1 MILTRSLSQQNK
13 RGKPREA
20 PSRSK
25 FKEAN
30 VVPAPA
36 GSTCH
41 NLHPYIFARLG
52 MATVVASAVKTKRG
66 ASLAAAYL
74 ALGAGML
81 CISWSAILVRWTDIP
96 GAASAFYRLLIPA
109 LVLAPTFL
117 FGKDSLQRSAPLSG
131 KTLAIIAGGGIFFA
145 LDLAFYNTAIWRT
158 SAANA
163 TLLGNSTP
171 IAVGLL
177 TWLIFGKRPNAAF
190 WIGLLLAIAGSIVIF
205 WGDFTRHVQ
214 LGAGD
219 LMAVAAAVFFAGYLM
234 ATEKVRKTTSTLAFL
249 RLAIFASTIFLFV
262 LNLALRI
269 SLRVPSTRSWIP
281 LMALGLIS
289 QLGGY
294 LSLTYAMGRL
304 KATVTS
310 IALLS
315 QVPITAL
322 LAAGLLHEPLA
333 GAQIA
338 GGLLVLLG
346 VALALR
352 PAHPEEEANI

>member
-1 MILTRSLSQQNK
+1 
-13 RGKPREA
+13 
-20 PSRSK
+20 
-25 FKEAN
+25 
-30 VVPAPA
+30 
-36 GSTCH
+36 
-41 NLHPYIFARLG
+41 
-52 MATVVASAVKTKRG
+52 MATVVANAVKTKRS
-66 ASLAAAYL
+66 ASMAAAYL
-74 ALGAGML
+74 ALGAGIL
-81 CISWSAILVRWTDIP
+81 CISWSAIFVRWTDIP

-109 LVLAPTFL
+109 LVLTPTFF
-117 FGKDSLQRSAPLSG
+117 FGKNSVRHSASLSG

-145 LDLAFYNTAIWRT
+145 LDLAFFNTAILRT

-177 TWLIFGKRPNAAF
+177 TWLIFGKRPNTAF
-190 WIGLLLAIAGSIVIF
+190 WAGLLLAISGTIVIF
-205 WGDFTRHVQ
+205 WGDFARRTQ

-234 ATEKVRKTTSTLAFL
+234 ATEKVRATTSTLVFL
-249 RLAIFASTIFLFV
+249 RLAIFASTIFLLL
-262 LNLALRI
+262 LNLALGI
-269 SLRVPSTRSWIP
+269 SLRVPSARSWIP
-281 LMALGLIS
+281 LVGLSLIS

-304 KATVTS
+304 KATITS

-338 GGLLVLLG
+338 GGLLVILG
-346 VALALR
+346 VGLALR
-352 PAHPEEEANI
+352 PAHPEEEANV